1 MSDNI
6 EIQASILAQKENPS
20 SHVRKWLQEC
30 HFGTLG
36 TLSTKIE
43 VKGFP
48 MGSIVPFCVDDEGRP
63 IILIAGIAA
72 HTKNL
77 KQVMISIDPES
88 DVDITL
94 IIGKDFNSIN
104 SVKSYLNN

>member
-1 MSDNI
+1 MRDKRVDVVRSENADNFDYSNTVL
-6 EIQASILAQKENPS
+6 IQRNENTTGLKY
-20 SHVRKWLQEC
+20 VANALK
-30 HFGTLG
+30 F
-36 TLSTKIE
+36 
-43 VKGFP
+43 
-48 MGSIVPFCVDDEGRP
+48 D
-63 IILIAGIAA
+63 
-72 HTKNL
+72 TKNL

>member
-1 MSDNI
+1 MRDKRVDVVRSENADNFDYANTVL
-6 EIQASILAQKENPS
+6 IQRNENTTGLKY
-20 SHVRKWLQEC
+20 VANALK
-30 HFGTLG
+30 F
-36 TLSTKIE
+36 
-43 VKGFP
+43 
-48 MGSIVPFCVDDEGRP
+48 D
-63 IILIAGIAA
+63 
-72 HTKNL
+72 TKNL

>member
-1 MSDNI
+1 MVRSENADNFDY
-6 EIQASILAQKENPS
+6 AN
-20 SHVRKWLQEC
+20 
-30 HFGTLG
+30 T
-36 TLSTKIE
+36 
-43 VKGFP
+43 
-48 MGSIVPFCVDDEGRP
+48 
-63 IILIAGIAA
+63 ILIQRNENTAGLKYVANA
-72 HTKNL
+72 LKFDTKNL